1 MRIASNDRVAC
12 LPPRT
17 TRMLSGA
24 LLAVCAT
31 TAPLTGQIRGPGAHS
46 SVLQQ
51 HYVAAQRFQSAHV
64 MDKAAYEYKV
74 FLTDALGELAIRR
87 SQAGQY
93 EKAAANFDEA
103 LTFAPHAEVLQ
114 LEYAQAALQNGDL
127 AHAKLLAEEVSRES
141 PQNARAH
148 LILGQVLLRKNMN
161 QEARRELERAVAL
174 DSTFE
179 NGYELAVACLNT
191 GDQPCAAN
199 LFQEMTSSFGDTALI
214 HMYFGQAYLNSDFQ
228 SKAAQEFQQAI
239 AKDGGLAGAHY
250 SLAAAYLAAV
260 GESKLSDA
268 KAELQKEIAISPK
281 GAMPY
286 AALGHLEAGEQHYRD
301 AETYLKHATELDATN
316 PDTFLYLGQ
325 LYADMKRP
333 VEAEA
338 ALRSSIRLTTD
349 VSRNQ
354 YQVQKAHYLL
364 GRLLIQS
371 GDSEAGKK
379 ELQISQSLTLQNLA
393 RDHDRLADYLDENG
407 GMSAGGG
414 LPSVKAAG
422 ASARLDPKSIA
433 QGDSFEKQIGPAVAD
448 SYNNLGAIAGS
459 SRDYGAALGYFE
471 RAAEWNPTLEGLDEN
486 WGRAAFAAGQFQQ
499 AIPPLR
505 RYLQRHSDDRD
516 MRSALGISLCATG
529 DYAGARTVLQP
540 IAADATT
547 ADPAKMA
554 YAEALVKTGDIQ
566 TAVTLLTALEQRDT
580 RSAGVHRDLGE
591 ALALDNNVERAR
603 QELETA
609 IRMDPEDAQAYDA
622 LGRLELA
629 EGNATGAVASLEHA
643 VKLAAQRSNLH
654 HDLAIAYRQAS
665 RPEDAAREM
674 QQYEALST
682 AKLP

>member
-1 MRIASNDRVAC
+1 MRIACSHRAPG

-17 TRMLSGA
+17 NRMLSVA

-31 TAPLTGQIRGPGAHS
+31 APVIAQTRSPRAHP

-51 HYVAAQRFQSAHV
+51 HYGAAQRFQSAHE

-74 FLTDALGELAIRR
+74 FLTDALGELAIQRA
-87 SQAGQY
+87 QAGQY
-93 EKAAANFDEA
+93 EKAAADFDEA
-103 LTFAPHAEVLQ
+103 LTFARHSGALQ
-114 LEYAQAALQNGDL
+114 LEYAQAALQSGDL

-141 PQNARAH
+141 PQNPRAH

-179 NGYELAVACLNT
+179 NGYELAVACLNI
-191 GDQPCAAN
+191 GDQRCAAN
-199 LFQEMTSSFGDTALI
+199 LFHEMTSSFGDTALI

-228 SKAAQEFQQAI
+228 SSAVQEFQKAI
-239 AKDGGLAGAHY
+239 AKDGSLPGAHY
-250 SLAAAYLAAV
+250 SLAAAYLAAA
-260 GESKLSDA
+260 GERKLSDA
-268 KAELQKEIAISPK
+268 KAELRKEIAISPK

-286 AALGHLEAGEQHYRD
+286 AALGHLEAGEQHYGE
-301 AETYLKHATELDATN
+301 AETYLKHAAELDAAN

-325 LYADMKRP
+325 LYADMKHP
-333 VEAEA
+333 AEAET
-338 ALRSSIRLTTD
+338 ALRSSIRLTND
-349 VSRNQ
+349 LSRNHF
-354 YQVQKAHYLL
+354 QVQKAHYLL
-364 GRLLIQS
+364 GRLFMQS
-371 GDSEAGKK
+371 GDIEEGRK
-379 ELQISQSLTLQNLA
+379 EFQTAQSLSLQNLA
-393 RDHDRLADYLDENG
+393 RDHDRLADYLDDNP
-407 GMSAGGG
+407 GMN
-414 LPSVKAAG
+414 AG
-422 ASARLDPKSIA
+422 AGVPSAQTGGSSARLDPKLAA
-433 QGDSFEKQIGPAVAD
+433 QADSFEKRIGPAVAD

-471 RAAEWNPTLEGLDEN
+471 RAAEWNPALEGLDEN
-486 WGRAAFAAGQFQQ
+486 WGRAAFAAARFQQ

-505 RYLQRHSDDRD
+505 RYLQRHSDNSD
-516 MRSALGISLCATG
+516 MRSALGISLCAVG

-547 ADPAKMA
+547 AEQAKMA

-566 TAVTLLTALEQRDT
+566 MGVTLLTALEQRNANF
-580 RSAGVHRDLGE
+580 AGVHRALGE
-591 ALALDNNVERAR
+591 ALALDNNAERAR
-603 QELETA
+603 RELEAA

-629 EGNATGAVASLEHA
+629 EGNATAAVASLEHA

>member
-1 MRIASNDRVAC
+1 MRIACSHRAVG

-17 TRMLSGA
+17 NRTLSGV
-24 LLAVCAT
+24 LLAVCI
-31 TAPLTGQIRGPGAHS
+31 TASIIAQTRSSRSHP

-51 HYVAAQRFQSAHV
+51 HYVTAQRFQSAHE
-64 MDKAAYEYKV
+64 MDKAAYEYKI

-87 SQAGQY
+87 GHAGQY
-93 EKAAANFDEA
+93 EKAAADFDEA
-103 LTFAPHAEVLQ
+103 LTFAPHSGVLQ
-114 LEYAQAALQNGDL
+114 LEYAQAALQSGDL

-148 LILGQVLLRKNMN
+148 LILGQVLLRENMN

-174 DSTFE
+174 DPTFE

-228 SKAAQEFQQAI
+228 NKAIQEFQKAI
-239 AKDGGLAGAHY
+239 AKDSRLAGAHY
-250 SLAAAYLAAV
+250 SLAAAYLATA
-260 GESKLSDA
+260 GESKVSDA
-268 KAELQKEIAISPK
+268 KAALRKEIAISPK
-281 GAMPY
+281 GALPY
-286 AALGHLEAGEQHYRD
+286 AALGHLEAGEQHFSE
-301 AETYLKHATELDATN
+301 AETYLKRAAELDATN

-333 VEAEA
+333 AEAET
-338 ALRSSIRLTTD
+338 ALRSSIRLTND
-349 VSRNQ
+349 LSRNQ
-354 YQVQKAHYLL
+354 FQVQKAHYLL
-364 GRLLIQS
+364 GRLLMQS
-371 GDSEAGKK
+371 GDIEEGKK
-379 ELQISQSLTLQNLA
+379 ELQTAQSLSLQNLA
-393 RDHDRLADYLDENG
+393 RDHDRLADYLDENAGMNTG
-407 GMSAGGG
+407 GRM
-414 LPSVKAAG
+414 PSVKAAG
-422 ASARLDPKSIA
+422 ASAHLDPKLTEEA
-433 QGDSFEKQIGPAVAD
+433 DNFEKQIEPAVAD

-471 RAAEWNPTLEGLDEN
+471 RAAEWNPALEGLDEN

-505 RYLQRHSDDRD
+505 RYLQRHPDNSD
-516 MRSALGISLCATG
+516 MRSALGISLCAAG

-540 IAADATT
+540 IAAEATT
-547 ADPAKMA
+547 PVQTKMA
-554 YAEALVKTGDIQ
+554 YAEALGKTGDIQ
-566 TAVTLLTALEQRDT
+566 TAVTVLTALEQRNAN
-580 RSAGVHRDLGE
+580 SAGVHRALGE
-591 ALALDNNVERAR
+591 ALALDNNTVRAR

-622 LGRLELA
+622 LGRLQLA
-629 EGNATGAVASLEHA
+629 EGNATAAVASLEQA
-643 VKLAAQRSNLH
+643 VKLAAQRGNLH

-674 QQYEALST
+674 RQYEALRT